1 MAITEINAKS
11 VLSKHK
17 RIDSWFV
24 ARYSMNFYRGCMHN
38 CAYCDGRADGYYVK
52 GEFGKDITIKTNAIE
67 ILDKELNPEKKRKP
81 LTPSFILLGGGV
93 SDSYQPVEKK
103 YEISRRALELI
114 LKYNYPV
121 QILTKSTLVERDMD
135 LLIEINKKSK
145 VIVNFSFSSANDEIS
160 SYFEPLVPLP
170 SERLETISKFK
181 SNGISCG
188 VFLMPVIPFI
198 TDSEVEIENTIKK
211 VKQAGAD
218 FIIFSGMT
226 LKEGTQKDY
235 FFNILNK
242 SYPWLIENYKKIYT
256 GSEWGQASATYYQNL
271 TTVFNKAISKYKLPQ
286 RIPANLFNK
295 ILYENDLITVML
307 EQIDY
312 IQKSKGEPSP
322 YGFAAYSINQL
333 KEPVSN
339 IKNNL
344 QQLKGV
350 GKFIE
355 KIILE
360 ILETGTSKYYEK
372 IINS

>member
-1 MAITEINAKS
+1 MSITETTAKT
-11 VLSKHK
+11 VLRKHK

-24 ARYSMNFYRGCMHN
+24 ARYSMNFYRGCTHN

-52 GEFGKDITIKTNAIE
+52 GEFGKDISVKTNTIE

-81 LTPSFILLGGGV
+81 LTPGFILLGGGV
-93 SDSYQPVEKK
+93 SDSYQPIEKK
-103 YEISRRALELI
+103 YQISRKALEI
-114 LKYNYPV
+114 ISKYNYPV

-135 LLIEINKKSK
+135 LLMEINQKSK
-145 VIVNFSFSSANDEIS
+145 AIVNFSFSSANDEIS
-160 SYFEPLVPLP
+160 HYFEPGVPLP
-170 SERLETISKFK
+170 SERLETIAKFK
-181 SNGISCG
+181 SKGISCG

-198 TDSEVEIENTIKK
+198 TDTEFEIENTVKQ

-226 LKEGTQKDY
+226 LKEGTQKNY
-235 FFNILNK
+235 FYNTLNK
-242 SYPWLIENYKKIYT
+242 SYPWLIENYNKIYL
-256 GSEWGQASATYYQNL
+256 GSEWGQATDSYYKNL
-271 TTVFNKAISKYKLPQ
+271 SMVFNKAISKHQLPQ
-286 RIPANLFNK
+286 RIPARLFNN
-295 ILYENDLITVML
+295 ILYENDLIIVML

-312 IQKSKGEPSP
+312 LLKNKGESSP
-322 YGFAAYSINQL
+322 YGYAAYSISKL
-333 KEPVSN
+333 TEPISN

-350 GKFIE
+350 GSFTE

-372 IINS
+372 VINS

>member
-1 MAITEINAKS
+1 MAITEISAKT

-24 ARYSMNFYRGCMHN
+24 ARYSMNFYRGCHHN
-38 CAYCDGRADGYYVK
+38 CSYCDGRADGYYVK
-52 GEFGKDITIKTNAIE
+52 GEFGKDVSVKTNAIE

-81 LTPSFILLGGGV
+81 LTPGFILLGGGV
-93 SDSYQPVEKK
+93 SDSYQPIEKK
-103 YEISRRALELI
+103 YEISRKALELI

-145 VIVNFSFSSANDEIS
+145 AIVNFSFSSANDEIS
-160 SYFEPLVPLP
+160 SYFEPGVSLP
-170 SERLETISKFK
+170 SERLETITKFK
-181 SNGISCG
+181 NNGINCG

-198 TDSEVEIENTIKK
+198 TDSEFEIENTIKK

-242 SYPWLIENYKKIYT
+242 SYPWLIENYKEIY
-256 GSEWGQASATYYQNL
+256 SANEWGQASDSYYQNL
-271 TTVFNKAISKYKLPQ
+271 AKVFNTAISKHKLPQ
-286 RIPANLFNK
+286 RIPASLYK
-295 ILYENDLITVML
+295 KVLYENDLITVML

-312 IQKSKGEPSP
+312 IQKSKREPSP
-322 YGFAAYSINQL
+322 YGFAAYSVSQL
-333 KEPVSN
+333 KEPISN

-350 GKFIE
+350 GKFTE
-355 KIILE
+355 RIILE

-372 IINS
+372 IINV